1 MNKKTIKFIIFI
13 LLLFTMILTDYL
25 DIGDTQNII
34 EYKSY
39 SIYDI
44 PKYTDKDYVIIDNN
58 MPDFDKKYYDK
69 VSFELYNDLDD
80 LGRAVVAFAKIGIET
95 MPAEERGS
103 IGQIKPSGWHTIRY
117 DNIDGQ
123 YLYNRCHLIGYQLS
137 GENANEKNLIT
148 CTRQMNVEGM
158 LTFENKVSEYINKTK
173 SHVLYRVTPVFD
185 GDNLL
190 SGGVVIEASSVEDM
204 GAGLS
209 FKVFVYNVQDGIII
223 NYKDGTSYEQ

>member
-1 MNKKTIKFIIFI
+1 MNKKTIKFIVSFLLIFAI
-13 LLLFTMILTDYL
+13 ILTDYFGF
-25 DIGDTQNII
+25 GDTKDII

-39 SIYDI
+39 NIDDI
-44 PKYTDKDYVIIDNN
+44 PKYTDKNYVIIDNN
-58 MPDFDKKYYDK
+58 IPHFDKKYYNNDL
-69 VSFELYNDLDD
+69 FELYSDLDIY
-80 LGRAVVAFAKIGIET
+80 GRSGVAFAKIGIET
-95 MPAEERGS
+95 MPTEERES

-117 DNIDGQ
+117 DNIDGK

-148 CTRQMNVEGM
+148 CTRQMNIEGM
-158 LTFENKVSEYINKTK
+158 LIFENKISEYTNKTK
-173 SHVLYRVTPVFD
+173 NHVLYRVTPIFD

-190 SGGVVIEASSVEDM
+190 ASGVVIEASSVEDY

-209 FKVFVYNVQDGIII
+209 FKVFVYNVQKGIII